1 MSGWMS
7 VCHQTFFKSLLLL
20 QFFSDSNETWH
31 TLSICQYAKKTGTY
45 FRNFD
50 LVNFW
55 QFFELLH
62 LDLVSGAFIVAKS
75 SNSD

>member
-1 MSGWMS
+1 MKLGT
-7 VCHQTFFKSLLLL
+7 HYL
-20 QFFSDSNETWH
+20 
-31 TLSICQYAKKTGTY
+31 YASMQKKTGTY